1 MKNNKRILS
10 YVLIIIIILFLINN
24 RYSDYKVRKTLEVIE
39 KFNSIELFSNSQLI
53 KKYSYLDSYKNIGI
67 IFADNKSNNRINRID
82 KSLIGY
88 LKFLKDEELLEECK
102 IYFIKELTTDIPF
115 LYDYKY
121 DTIILAKMKGKYF
134 TLSQEIYDDIVKN
147 NMLDE

>member
-10 YVLIIIIILFLINN
+10 YVLIIIVILFLISN

-134 TLSQEIYDDIVKN
+134 TLSQKIYDEIVKN
-147 NMLDE
+147 NMLDK

>member
-1 MKNNKRILS
+1 M
-10 YVLIIIIILFLINN
+10 LIIIVILFLISN

-53 KKYSYLDSYKNIGI
+53 KKYSNFNSYKNIGI
-67 IFADNKSNNRINRID
+67 IFADNKSNNRINQID

-102 IYFIKELTTDIPF
+102 IYYIKELTADIPF

-121 DTIILAKMKGKYF
+121 DTIILAKMKSKYF
-134 TLSQEIYDDIVKN
+134 TLSQEIYDEIVKN
-147 NMLDE
+147 NMLDK

>member
-10 YVLIIIIILFLINN
+10 YVLIIIVILFLINN

-53 KKYSYLDSYKNIGI
+53 KKYSNLNSYKDIGI

-82 KSLIGY
+82 KPLIGY
-88 LKFLKDEELLEECK
+88 LKFLKDEELLEVCK
-102 IYFIKELTTDIPF
+102 IYYIKELTADIPF

-134 TLSQEIYDDIVKN
+134 TLSQEIYDEIVKN
-147 NMLDE
+147 NMIDK